1 MRNPGETHDQI
12 KFGEDSCSKKTAFCQ
27 FITEICDKILRP
39 LIQRPLK
46 SEETETCQML
56 LDNGGIIW
64 MPEKFLKCQIQ
75 MAIDH
80 YAAMLISR

>member
-1 MRNPGETHDQI
+1 MRNPGEAHDQI
-12 KFGEDSCSKKTAFCQ
+12 KFGEDSCSKKPAFCQ
-27 FITEICDKILRP
+27 FIAEICDKILRP

-64 MPEKFLKCQIQ
+64 MPEK
-75 MAIDH
+75 
-80 YAAMLISR
+80 ISQNVKSKLLLATMPLF